1 MLILSLDLK
10 EKKAYVDPMVCCF
23 EIGNMFFNV
32 MIFEMF
38 CTYFP

>member
-1 MLILSLDLK
+1 MLILFFDFK
-10 EKKAYVDPMVCCF
+10 EKKVYVDFMVCCF

-38 CTYFP
+38 CIYFL